1 MKKSIVVILGI
12 LALSLLSGP
21 CASAQA
27 PIKDVAYFP
36 SPTHK
41 PIRDAEAFIADWE
54 KWSRIVAESSAPSEF
69 NALLS
74 KLFAKEIADLYEDP
88 TLPFPMDYIT
98 LPLHVAVVTFDFDLY
113 PLLVEKGSYAFM
125 RYTDKDVLSD
135 YPKSISFFTPVLE
148 SKLKPL
154 YISPE
159 IDDLIDSYIRDG
171 GEWNRKSRAA
181 QFCKL
186 YLFSMFEPTIL
197 VGKDGFFVNY
207 LMEDTE
213 CFVPWG
219 KDPIV
224 VTVRGVT
231 NWAPKK

>member
-1 MKKSIVVILGI
+1 MKKSIVVFLGI

-88 TLPFPMDYIT
+88 MDYIT

-113 PLLVEKGSYAFM
+113 PLLAEKGRYAFM

-197 VGKDGFFVNY
+197 VGKDGFFVNS
-207 LMEDTE
+207 LDMEY
-213 CFVPWG
+213 FVPWG

-224 VTVRGVT
+224 VTVRAVI